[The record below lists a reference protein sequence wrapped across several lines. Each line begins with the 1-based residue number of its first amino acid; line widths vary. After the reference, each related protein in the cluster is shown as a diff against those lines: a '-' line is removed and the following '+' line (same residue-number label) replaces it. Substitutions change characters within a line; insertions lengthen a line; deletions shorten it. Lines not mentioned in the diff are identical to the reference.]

1 MSRRIAC
8 YLALVGLVCCRQLA
22 AEDQT
27 PPSGGQPS
35 PEALEHFERRVRP
48 VFLQHCAECHGADSQ
63 EAGLRLDNRTA
74 VERGGDSGKVVVPGN
89 PDDSL
94 LVKLIRYDGKVQMPP
109 DGKLPDDAIAALTK
123 WISQG
128 APWPNDA
135 TAPAG
140 DAAAPANKT
149 IDYAAVAASHWAF
162 QPVVAP
168 QIPPV
173 QNTGWIRTPVDA
185 FVLAKLEAAGLSPS
199 PAVDRRTL
207 IRRLTFDLIGLP
219 PTYDEVKAFVADP
232 SPNAVEQLVDR
243 LLASPR
249 YGERWGRLWLD
260 LARYSDTKGYV
271 GADTGDIIR
280 REYPFAYAYRD
291 WVIQAFNDDLPY
303 DQFLKQ
309 QIAADRLTDNPDD
322 PSLAALGFFRV
333 GRVFL
338 GNKPDQIDDKIDV
351 LSRGTLGLT
360 VACARCHDH
369 KFEPI
374 ATADYYALYGVFNS
388 TEEQDDTVRRRM
400 LLADRNDAGDAHIFL
415 RGNPN
420 RHGDKVPRQF
430 LPVLSQG
437 PPQPFTDGSG
447 RRELAEKI
455 AARDNPLTARVWI
468 NRVWGHHFDVPLVDT
483 PSDFGVR
490 TAPPVQRDL
499 LDYLADRFMAEGWSL
514 KKLHRWIVLSN
525 TYQQASDQRPECV
538 AVDSENRLLWRT
550 TRRRL
555 DFEQF
560 RDALLQASNA
570 LDVTQGGPSVE
581 ISQPPF
587 SRRRTVYARIDRQ
600 NLPGLFRAFDFA
612 NPDAH
617 SPGRFQTSVP
627 QQGLFLL
634 NDPFMVKCAAELA
647 NLLDLAEVAEES
659 ARVQRLYRQAL
670 ARDPSPDE
678 LQQALTF
685 VRSQPDA
692 TAAPNPDPA
701 AAEFGPWK
709 RLAQA
714 LLMSNEFSFI
724 D

>member
-1 MSRRIAC
+1 
-8 YLALVGLVCCRQLA
+8 
-22 AEDQT
+22 
-27 PPSGGQPS
+27 
-35 PEALEHFERRVRP
+35 
-48 VFLQHCAECHGADSQ
+48 
-63 EAGLRLDNRTA
+63 
-74 VERGGDSGKVVVPGN
+74 
-89 PDDSL
+89 
-94 LVKLIRYDGKVQMPP
+94 
-109 DGKLPDDAIAALTK
+109 
-123 WISQG
+123 
-128 APWPNDA
+128 
-135 TAPAG
+135 
-140 DAAAPANKT
+140 
-149 IDYAAVAASHWAF
+149 
-162 QPVVAP
+162 
-168 QIPPV
+168 
-173 QNTGWIRTPVDA
+173 
-185 FVLAKLEAAGLSPS
+185 
-199 PAVDRRTL
+199 
-207 IRRLTFDLIGLP
+207 
-219 PTYDEVKAFVADP
+219 
-232 SPNAVEQLVDR
+232 LVDR

-260 LARYSDTKGYV
+260 VARYADTKGYLP
-271 GADTGDIIR
+271 GDAT

-303 DQFLKQ
+303 DQFVKQ
-309 QIAADRLTDNPDD
+309 QIAADRLTDNSAD

-351 LSRGTLGLT
+351 LARGLQGLT
-360 VACARCHDH
+360 VTCARCHDH

-374 ATADYYALYGVFNS
+374 STADYYALYGVFNS
-388 TEEQDDTVRRRM
+388 TDEAEDLVRHRM
-400 LLADRNDAGDAHIFL
+400 LLVDKAAAGDAHIFL
-415 RGNPN
+415 RGNPG
-420 RHGDKVPRQF
+420 RQGDKVPRQF

-447 RRELAEKI
+447 RRELADKI
-455 AARDNPLTARVWI
+455 AARENPLTARVWV

-483 PSDFGVR
+483 PSDFGMR
-490 TAPPVQRDL
+490 TAAPAQRDL

-525 TYQQASDQRPECV
+525 TYQQASDYRPECAAADV
-538 AVDSENRLLWRT
+538 ENKLLWRIG
-550 TRRRL
+550 RRRL

-560 RDALLQASNA
+560 RDALLQASQA
-570 LDVTQGGPSVE
+570 LDVTTGGPSVE

-600 NLPGLFRAFDFA
+600 NLPGLFRSFDFA
-612 NPDAH
+612 NPDGH
-617 SPGRFQTSVP
+617 SPQRFQTSVP

-647 NLLDLAEVAEES
+647 SLLNLAEVAEED

-678 LQQALTF
+678 LQQALAF

-692 TAAPNPDPA
+692 TAVPNPDPVS
-701 AAEFGPWK
+701 AEFGPWA